1 MGTLYLVRHGQASFG
16 ADDYDQIS
24 PLGARQ
30 SERLG
35 EHFREQGLHFEA
47 VITGTLRR
55 HVQTWEGLSTGLGW
69 AAEPLAW
76 PGLNEYDSA
85 ALIDALHTRPTAP
98 PTTPEGYRQHFRLLR
113 DALRQWMAG
122 VLTPRGMPSYEDFV
136 AGVTSALDHVRA
148 HHNGNVLM
156 VSSGGP
162 ISTVVGHL
170 LGTSPETTIELNLR
184 MRNTSVTEVDYNP
197 KRHTLVSF
205 NALPHLARADL
216 ANWVTHA

>member
-16 ADDYDQIS
+16 ADDYDQLS

-35 EHFREQGLHFEA
+35 EHFREHGLRFEA

-55 HVQTWEGLSTGLGW
+55 HVQTWEGLSKGLGC
-69 AAEPLAW
+69 AAESLAW

-85 ALIDALHTRPTAP
+85 ALIDALNTRPTEP

-148 HHNGNVLM
+148 HHQGNVLM

-216 ANWVTHA
+216 AGWVTHA